1 MAQMTDQVV
10 LDLMRGTSLWNEARA
25 VFSSECARIEQAEA
39 QHSKPGI
46 FDIRRME
53 FEAVQKIAS
62 ALGVNIDTKGH

>member
-1 MAQMTDQVV
+1 MKQMTDEAV
-10 LDLMRGTSLWNEARA
+10 LGLLKGTTLWNEARA

-39 QHSKPGI
+39 QRRKPGI